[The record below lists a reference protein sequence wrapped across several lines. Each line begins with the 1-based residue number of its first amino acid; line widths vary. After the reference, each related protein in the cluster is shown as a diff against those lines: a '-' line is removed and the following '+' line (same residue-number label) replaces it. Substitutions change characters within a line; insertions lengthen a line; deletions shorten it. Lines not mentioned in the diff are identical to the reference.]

1 MCREHDISN
10 PTRCQCKSKYG
21 GSEASDLKRMKEL
34 ESDNSKL
41 KLMYSGLAPSKQ
53 AVKDLLGWLSGR
65 RSGVGR
71 PDV

>member
-1 MCREHDISN
+1 
-10 PTRCQCKSKYG
+10 
-21 GSEASDLKRMKEL
+21 MKEL